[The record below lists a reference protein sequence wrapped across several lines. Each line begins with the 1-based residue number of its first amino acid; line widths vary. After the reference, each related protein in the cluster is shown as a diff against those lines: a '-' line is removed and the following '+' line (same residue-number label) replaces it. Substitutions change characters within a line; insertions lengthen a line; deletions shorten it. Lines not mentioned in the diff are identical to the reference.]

1 MIPGSNKDHP
11 SFIRSCGYAIEG
23 FVTAVKTERN
33 IKVMLAAGV
42 LTVIMGFV
50 AKLQLISWALI
61 AICIGLVIFAELC
74 NTAMEAIVD
83 LATQELHPL
92 AKRAKDIAA
101 ASVYVLSITAAIVG
115 ILVFAHAFGL
125 IGSWH

>member
-1 MIPGSNKDHP
+1 MIPGSSSDHP
-11 SFIRSCGYAIEG
+11 SFLRSFAYAIEG

-42 LTVIMGFV
+42 AAVACGLAIGLTAVE
-50 AKLQLISWALI
+50 WCLI
-61 AICIGLVIFAELC
+61 ALCCGMVIFAELC

-101 ASVYVLSITAAIVG
+101 ASVYTLSITAAIVG
-115 ILVFAHAFGL
+115 VIVFARALG
-125 IGSWH
+125 IIA

>member
-1 MIPGSNKDHP
+1 MIPGSNEDHP
-11 SFIRSCGYAIEG
+11 SFIRSFGYAIEG

-33 IKVMLAAGV
+33 IKVMLAAGI

-115 ILVFAHAFGL
+115 ILVFAHDFGL